1 MDFVKYDTIIKEA
14 KDMGIL
20 DAENTLIYLIQ
31 QLPMDEG
38 LTIEDHW
45 EEYLEYVKTVI

>member
-1 MDFVKYDTIIKEA
+1 MDFVKYETMIKEA

-20 DAENTLIYLIQ
+20 DVEDILVHLIT
-31 QLPMDEG
+31 QLPEKEG
-38 LTIEDHW
+38 LTIEEHW